1 MDGFCNFCA
10 VFSGIGVVFYFIL
23 AIMCVRQ
30 NIVVLT
36 HKMGLEREFVWVPQ
50 EN

>member
-1 MDGFCNFCA
+1 MDGLCNFCA
-10 VFSGIGVVFYFIL
+10 VFSGIGVVFYLIMG
-23 AIMCVRQ
+23 AMCVRQ

-36 HKMGLEREFVWVPQ
+36 HKMGLSREFVWVPK